1 MTVNP
6 RVRAVLSLGALAPAV
21 PLENSLA
28 AVAADPAGAAALLRR
43 HKVLQLAASR
53 FEDAPGAAAA
63 TLREALSGS
72 VAAARERTAAS
83 TAVLGVLA
91 DVGASAGFPVAGM
104 KGVAARTWYPDPG
117 VRDITDVDAWVAD
130 AEESVRVQERLRA
143 GYGYRFASFEL
154 PWFKRDA
161 DGRLYGVLML
171 EPTRDDLTYVDV
183 HFGAYSVRHC
193 TSFVPALARHVPG
206 SPVPLLADEDNLCC
220 TVANAA
226 GDHFV
231 DMKTLNDLY
240 LCLARP
246 DFDWARVRR
255 TLGSVGLLGSLNVML
270 GRLAELYAIDETV
283 RAGLDAVSAAGA
295 LPREPAPHLEKKVWR
310 RRTSVTVRHAYGIGR
325 RASLTRAVKIASSA
339 YRYYRRPLR
348 PALAGTGRGSRPFR
362 LEVNPWTCV
371 RLIPAGM
378 VARLLDEDGAGDAE
392 QVTGEAAEQIT
403 EKVAATVP
411 RYDLAPGITV
421 ISTAA
426 GDLVTLSG
434 EPFLPT
440 VMYRI
445 DPRHAG
451 AVVELARQTT
461 TKSHDG
467 A

>member
-1 MTVNP
+1 MSLNP
-6 RVRAVLSLGALAPAV
+6 RVRAVLSMGALAPAV
-21 PLENSLA
+21 SLENSLA
-28 AVAADPAGAAALLRR
+28 AVDADRAGAAALLRR

-53 FEDAPGAAAA
+53 FEDAPGAAATA
-63 TLREALSGS
+63 LREALSES
-72 VAAARERTAAS
+72 IAAARKRTVAI

-91 DVGASAGFPVAGM
+91 DVGASVGVSVAGM
-104 KGVAARTWYPDPG
+104 KGVAARMWYPDPEL
-117 VRDITDVDAWVAD
+117 RDVTDVDAWVAD
-130 AEESVRVQERLRA
+130 AEESVQVQQRLRA

-154 PWFKRDA
+154 PWFKKD
-161 DGRLYGVLML
+161 DSSRLYGVLML

-193 TSFVPALARHVPG
+193 ASFVPSRPRHVQG
-206 SPVPLLADEDNLCC
+206 SPIPLLEDEDNLCC

-240 LCLARP
+240 LCLAKP

-255 TLGSVGLLGSLNVML
+255 TLGSVGLLGSLDVML
-270 GRLAELYAIDETV
+270 GRLTELYAIDESV
-283 RAGLDAVSAAGA
+283 RAGLDAVYVAGA

-310 RRTSVTVRHAYGIGR
+310 RRTAVTVRHAYGIGR
-325 RASLTRAVKIASSA
+325 RASLPSAVKMAASA

-348 PALAGTGRGSRPFR
+348 PALAGAGRGGRPFR

-371 RLIPAGM
+371 RLLPTDM
-378 VARLLDEDGAGDAE
+378 VGRLLEEDGAGNAAE
-392 QVTGEAAEQIT
+392 EVTGKAAE
-403 EKVAATVP
+403 TVP
-411 RYDLAPGITV
+411 AYDLAPGITV
-421 ISTAA
+421 IPTAA

-445 DPRHAG
+445 EPGHAR
-451 AVVELARQTT
+451 AALDLAGQTA
-461 TKSHDG
+461 TKSHNG